1 MTPPPAVRDDPLW
14 QVGVSLMSGGSL
26 CKVGVVEFPAGIN
39 SKLLFVIVT
48 MLNTI
53 HDTLMPAEN
62 CTGFPSPLAFE
73 SQAGTLSRLPPV
85 KIGIFCRHSI
95 VAPCHL
101 PMWPQCC
108 HCFAS
113 PVIDFWFSHSLVFNH
128 PLYISL
134 LILQVCL
141 FIRHHHV

>member
-14 QVGVSLMSGGSL
+14 QVGVSLMRGGSL

-62 CTGFPSPLAFE
+62 CTEHIHKFFCSN
-73 SQAGTLSRLPPV
+73 GTGDVRLHSRT
-85 KIGIFCRHSI
+85 
-95 VAPCHL
+95 
-101 PMWPQCC
+101 
-108 HCFAS
+108 
-113 PVIDFWFSHSLVFNH
+113 D
-128 PLYISL
+128 
-134 LILQVCL
+134 
-141 FIRHHHV
+141 

>member
-62 CTGFPSPLAFE
+62 CTGRSWRRLSKVCIWVAREKGIQPHRDNLMGECKLLREEE
-73 SQAGTLSRLPPV
+73 S
-85 KIGIFCRHSI
+85 F
-95 VAPCHL
+95 
-101 PMWPQCC
+101 
-108 HCFAS
+108 
-113 PVIDFWFSHSLVFNH
+113 
-128 PLYISL
+128 
-134 LILQVCL
+134 
-141 FIRHHHV
+141 

>member
-62 CTGFPSPLAFE
+62 CTGDNNLNIDPHRIDH
-73 SQAGTLSRLPPV
+73 TTV
-85 KIGIFCRHSI
+85 HYSI
-95 VAPCHL
+95 TV
-101 PMWPQCC
+101 
-108 HCFAS
+108 
-113 PVIDFWFSHSLVFNH
+113 
-128 PLYISL
+128 
-134 LILQVCL
+134 
-141 FIRHHHV
+141 

>member
-62 CTGFPSPLAFE
+62 CTGSNKRWDSIGRSCE
-73 SQAGTLSRLPPV
+73 IQSQ
-85 KIGIFCRHSI
+85 
-95 VAPCHL
+95 
-101 PMWPQCC
+101 Q
-108 HCFAS
+108 
-113 PVIDFWFSHSLVFNH
+113 
-128 PLYISL
+128 YL
-134 LILQVCL
+134 LIYDRCPRSPHYPPRAPEFEHKYRLKKTQ
-141 FIRHHHV
+141 I

>member
-62 CTGFPSPLAFE
+62 CTGQRQMWQSGSNLEQSGKVVQIGDVRKWHQGTAVAEKQEGSKQNTDTLDKNSP
-73 SQAGTLSRLPPV
+73 T
-85 KIGIFCRHSI
+85 
-95 VAPCHL
+95 
-101 PMWPQCC
+101 
-108 HCFAS
+108 
-113 PVIDFWFSHSLVFNH
+113 SLVVDFSPPNA
-128 PLYISL
+128 S
-134 LILQVCL
+134 
-141 FIRHHHV
+141 